1 MCDWVER
8 SQGEGAMEGR
18 WWMEKIAITQ
28 EETRG
33 HVEKDKA
40 DFLYIVLSLIAS
52 VDFIR
57 RLLLIS
63 VLSP

>member
-1 MCDWVER
+1 
-8 SQGEGAMEGR
+8 MEGR
-18 WWMEKIAITQ
+18 GWLEKIAITQ

-33 HVEKDKA
+33 HVEGDKG
-40 DFLYIVLSLIAS
+40 DFLYIALFPIAS

-57 RLLLIS
+57 RRLLIS

>member
-1 MCDWVER
+1 
-8 SQGEGAMEGR
+8 
-18 WWMEKIAITQ
+18 MEKIAITQ

-33 HVEKDKA
+33 HVGKDKA
-40 DFLYIVLSLIAS
+40 DSLYIVLSLIAS